1 MAGLLRMTMST
12 LKEKFWWSTDLIFP
26 WPTPLTP
33 KEQIQQTKRRN
44 ASLAECESR
53 VESLTD
59 DQETLKDY
67 LEQCDSRVQSETDR
81 GQGVEG
87 RLTSILG
94 LSSIAGTIV
103 FGSILAAATGAVHAQ
118 RVELQWIICL
128 GAIYL
133 TVQLGSA
140 IFAAVR
146 GLARRHYYSESAP
159 EILPTA
165 TEVHPA
171 YLKRRIRSRSE
182 ELIDRQERNNEKV
195 TQMAVAH
202 QALKNF
208 VVALLLFAVV
218 GTLYGVRAS
227 GSNDTIELLKK
238 NKQLLELLRG
248 PEGNPGVPGPP
259 GPKGDPGKSTSSANQ
274 KRQPSKPC
282 KCK

>member
-1 MAGLLRMTMST
+1 MST
-12 LKEKFWWSTDLIFP
+12 LREVFWWSTDLVFP
-26 WPTPLTP
+26 WPTPFTRQE
-33 KEQIQQTKRRN
+33 KTQQTDRRD
-44 ASLAECESR
+44 ALLAECESR
-53 VESLTD
+53 VQSLTD
-59 DQETLKDY
+59 DEEALKSY
-67 LEQCDSRVQSETDR
+67 LEQCDSRVESEKDR

-103 FGSILAAATGAVHAQ
+103 FGSILAEATGAVHAQ
-118 RVELQWIICL
+118 RVELQWIIGL
-128 GAIYL
+128 GASYL
-133 TVQLGSA
+133 TIQLGSA

-146 GLARRHYYSESAP
+146 GLARRQYYSESASD
-159 EILPTA
+159 ILPTA
-165 TEVHPA
+165 TEVRPA

-202 QALKNF
+202 RALTNF
-208 VVALLLFAVV
+208 VVALLLFAAI

-227 GSNDTIELLKK
+227 GPNDTIEILKK

-248 PEGNPGVPGPP
+248 PQGDPGVPGPP
-259 GPKGDPGKSTSSANQ
+259 GPQGDPGKSTTSRSQN
-274 KRQPSKPC
+274 RHPSKPC